1 MDYFYKEFIMSN
13 LIKNHVLSYVK
24 RCAVIGLTFLLT
36 LASTVSFAQS
46 DKIITK
52 NKSAVASVKSPIAMV
67 YLNNS
72 SIEQLVTL
80 KGIGHKKAQAIVT
93 YRERVGAFKSI
104 AELTQVK
111 GIGEKILD
119 DNKTRLQI

>member
-1 MDYFYKEFIMSN
+1 MKN
-13 LIKNHVLSYVK
+13 LPYIVK
-24 RCAVIGLTFLLT
+24 TPQAISLKALICALLT
-36 LASTVSFAQS
+36 SILLFTTDVVSAEPKVTTNVVMQQ
-46 DKIITK
+46 T
-52 NKSAVASVKSPIAMV
+52 V
-67 YLNNS
+67 YLNKS
-72 SIEQLVTL
+72 TIDDLVTL

-111 GIGEKILD
+111 GIGEKILN